1 MADDDPH
8 AGATRYGVGG
18 LEHGDGEASDAMV
31 TAGRLAGS
39 AAWSV
44 AGKLFQLFVG
54 LVSLAV
60 IARWV
65 GPEAYGVFA
74 LSWVAVGLVEIVV
87 SDAPVDTLAQRR
99 DLRAGHCNASLLG
112 SFGIALV
119 AWGAIAA
126 GADAI
131 AVLLGGGALLATI
144 LPARAATLPLSALA
158 SVPTA
163 LLMREQRFKA
173 LAGAN
178 VVAGLVASIVGIGAA
193 VGGLGIWSL
202 VVMEIVRQAV
212 LTMLVLWFARW
223 RPSVRTCRADAA
235 DLVRFNVVTWGAWG
249 LDYAD
254 EQLPR
259 ILIAASLG
267 TEALGF
273 FALAERLFA
282 QVSHVMMAPAYQVL
296 MPGIARVQTD
306 REVSRRLAESVLR
319 GVAVVASPVLLGLA
333 AVTGLLVPLV
343 FGPDW
348 SAAVPVVQLL
358 MLLGMWS
365 TLEMVQIAVVRGMGR
380 PGWHLGASA
389 LQLCL
394 TIVLI
399 WIALPYGLLAVT
411 AAVVLVSLVMLVPFA
426 YFVRLLTGLGIAQ
439 QAAAIAGPS
448 AAALAMAACTIVLV
462 ATIGH
467 SIPIAASLAVA
478 VAFGVASYLAALRLF
493 APAASSFVMTMIGA
507 LVRGDLRGLRT
518 LVAGL

>member
-1 MADDDPH
+1 
-8 AGATRYGVGG
+8 
-18 LEHGDGEASDAMV
+18 MV

-44 AGKLFQLFVG
+44 AGKLFQFVVG

-74 LSWVAVGLVEIVV
+74 LSWVIVGLVEIVV
-87 SDAPVDTLAQRR
+87 SAAPVDTLAQRR
-99 DLRAGHCNASLLG
+99 DLRAGHCNASFLG
-112 SFGIALV
+112 SFAVALV

-126 GADAI
+126 GADSI
-131 AVLLGGGALLATI
+131 AAWLGGGVLLAAI
-144 LPARAATLPLSALA
+144 LPARAASLPLSALA

-178 VVAGLVASIVGIGAA
+178 VAAGLAASFAGIGAA
-193 VGGLGIWSL
+193 VGGWGIWSL
-202 VVMEIVRQAV
+202 VAMEIVRQIV
-212 LTMLVLWFARW
+212 LTVLVLRLARW
-223 RPSVRTCRADAA
+223 RPSARTRRADAA
-235 DLVRFNVVTWGAWG
+235 DLVGFNVVTWGAWG

-273 FALAERLFA
+273 FALAERLFS
-282 QVSHVMMAPAYQVL
+282 QVSHVMMVPAYQVL
-296 MPGIARVQTD
+296 MPGMARVQTD
-306 REVSRRLAESVLR
+306 REVSRRLADSVLR
-319 GVAVVASPVLLGLA
+319 GVAVVANPVFLGVA
-333 AVTGLLVPLV
+333 AIAGLLVPLV

-348 SAAVPVVQLL
+348 SAAVPIVQML

-365 TLEMVQIAVVRGMGR
+365 SLEMVQIAVVRGMGR

-394 TIVLI
+394 TIVLMA
-399 WIALPYGLLAVT
+399 IALPHGLLAVT
-411 AAVVLVSLVMLVPFA
+411 AAVVAVSFVMLVPYA
-426 YFVRLLTGLGIAQ
+426 HFVRLLTGLRIGR
-439 QAAAIAGPS
+439 QAAAIAGPT
-448 AAALAMAACTIVLV
+448 AAALAMAACTVALVTGIGASMPVV
-462 ATIGH
+462 AT
-467 SIPIAASLAVA
+467 LAIA
-478 VAFGVASYLAALRLF
+478 VAFGVASYLVALRLF
-493 APAASSFVMTMIGA
+493 APSAASFVMTIIGTLA
-507 LVRGDLRGLRT
+507 RGDLRGVRT